1 MKKYIPVICLLI
13 FNYGLSQEVS
23 NQSLAGIDWVK
34 ITSAS
39 DLSVSIHDKNEI
51 LIKANNKDFK
61 LTNQNKDLL
70 VSFVAD
76 IENIEVYLPKNQN
89 IKIES
94 TKDALIYIDG
104 LCGEIEINSE
114 TYGDVS
120 IKNVTGPITANLLN
134 ANIKVVFSSVSQ
146 NLPTSIFTTYG
157 EIEIT
162 LPENSNTNLALSTRY
177 GELYSDIKSISEK
190 IANDKTNG
198 NNSITSTLNKGGVNI
213 TAKSIDGNIKLIKF
227 SS

>member
-1 MKKYIPVICLLI
+1 MKKYIAIISLLI
-13 FNYGLSQEVS
+13 FNYGLSQEIS
-23 NQSLAGIDWVK
+23 NQSLERIDWVK

-39 DLSVSIHDKNEI
+39 DLSVKIHDKNEI
-51 LIKANNKDFK
+51 LIKANNKDFN
-61 LTNQNKDLL
+61 LTNQNKDLI

-76 IENIEVYLPKNQN
+76 IENLEVYLPKNQN

-94 TKDALIYIDG
+94 ITDALINIDG

-162 LPENSNTNLALSTRY
+162 LPENSNANLALSTRY
-177 GELYSDIKSISEK
+177 GELFSDFKSMGEK
-190 IANDKTNG
+190 IESNKANGKKT
-198 NNSITSTLNKGGVNI
+198 ITSTLNKGGVNI
-213 TAKSIDGNIKLIKF
+213 TAKSIDGNINLIK
-227 SS
+227 SSL